1 MVRMLVWSIFSLAVF
16 SASAGDCLAQGLFS
30 RPAQGSV
37 TPFKRGGGGG
47 LLARLN
53 KPLVPG
59 MPVAPGLPTASPLG
73 LFAPRLS
80 NAVSIFQLGGIRSR
94 AGRLAALG
102 VLSPR
107 ISPVVA
113 LVRTPPATRQ
123 ARLMYGLTVL
133 SPRAAVGLAMLKGL
147 CNQATALAGRAAAFA
162 R

>member
-1 MVRMLVWSIFSLAVF
+1 MVRMLAWSLLSAAVF
-16 SASAGDCLAQGLFS
+16 MASAGDCLAKGLFS
-30 RPAQGSV
+30 RPAQGNVAS
-37 TPFKRGGGGG
+37 FNRSGGG
-47 LLARLN
+47 LFARLN

-73 LFAPRLS
+73 LIAPRLS
-80 NAVSIFQLGGIRSR
+80 NAASIFQFGGMRTQ

-113 LVRTPPATRQ
+113 MVRKPPVTRQ
-123 ARLMYGLTVL
+123 AKLMYGLTIL
-133 SPRAAVGLAMLKGL
+133 SPRAAVLVGMLQGFRSMP
-147 CNQATALAGRAAAFA
+147 AAFAGRAPALV

>member
-1 MVRMLVWSIFSLAVF
+1 MVRMLAWSLLSAAVF
-16 SASAGDCLAQGLFS
+16 MASAGDCLAKGLFS

-37 TPFKRGGGGG
+37 ASFNRAGGG
-47 LLARLN
+47 LFARLN

-59 MPVAPGLPTASPLG
+59 MPVSPGLPTASPLG
-73 LFAPRLS
+73 LIAPRLS
-80 NAVSIFQLGGIRSR
+80 NAVSIFQFGGMGTQ

-113 LVRTPPATRQ
+113 MVRKPPVTRQ
-123 ARLMYGLTVL
+123 AKMMYGLTIL
-133 SPRAAVGLAMLKGL
+133 SPRAAVLVGMLQGFRSMP
-147 CNQATALAGRAAAFA
+147 ASFAGRAPALV